1 MEKVTQQFG
10 LQETL
15 VTRFPGIIGYVTLDK
30 VKIKNKVKICQYSL
44 GWDFVLENTTKWLLL

>member
-15 VTRFPGIIGYVTLDK
+15 VTRFPGIVGYVTLDK
-30 VKIKNKVKICQYSL
+30 VKIKKKVKIGQYTL
-44 GWDFVLENTTKWLLL
+44 